1 MVSEIEQRFWA
12 KVDRRS
18 DDECWEWAAKSK
30 NQFGYGVFHPRKPE
44 TVGAHRF
51 SLALKLGRP
60 IAPGMFACHTCDN
73 PPCVNP
79 RHLYEGTN
87 QDNVDDAVS
96 RNRQK
101 RGDMDPNAKLT
112 DEDVLSIRVMVANG
126 EKSRT
131 AAAIYGVR
139 ESLISG
145 IVRGNRWKHVG
156 GPRTEHYKIQ
166 RKAA

>member
-1 MVSEIEQRFWA
+1 MVLDIEARFWS
-12 KVDRRS
+12 KVDRRGEN
-18 DDECWEWAAKSK
+18 ECWEWTAKSK
-30 NQFGYGVFHPRKPE
+30 NNFGYGVFHPRKPE

-60 IAPGMFACHTCDN
+60 ITPGPFACHTCDN

-79 RHLYEGTN
+79 KHLYEGTS
-87 QDNVDDAVS
+87 QDNVDDAVA
-96 RNRQK
+96 RQRHK
-101 RGDMDPNAKLT
+101 HGTMDPKAKLS
-112 DEDVLSIRVMVANG
+112 ESDVLAIRIMVAGG

-131 AAAIYGVR
+131 AAAIYGVQ

-145 IVRGNRWKHVG
+145 IVRGTRWQHVG
-156 GPRTEHYKIQ
+156 GPLTKHYTK

>member
-1 MVSEIEQRFWA
+1 MVPEIEARFWA
-12 KVDRRS
+12 KVDRRGPN
-18 DDECWEWAAKSK
+18 ECWEWTAKSRSD
-30 NQFGYGVFHPRKPE
+30 FGYGVFHPRKPE

-51 SLALKLGRP
+51 SLALKLGRS

-79 RHLYEGTN
+79 NHLYEGTSR
-87 QDNVDDAVS
+87 DNVEDAVA
-96 RNRQK
+96 RQRQK
-101 RGDMDPNAKLT
+101 RGTMDPNAKLT
-112 DEDVLSIRVMVANG
+112 ESDVLAIRIMVAAG

-131 AAAIYGVR
+131 AAALYGVQ

-145 IVRGNRWKHVG
+145 IVRGTRWQHVG
-156 GPRTEHYKIQ
+156 GPITKHYTK